1 MRVNKLLLLIQFKI
15 FSLKT
20 ILTFAAFLFL
30 TKSYC
35 QQSFR
40 INEFPRI
47 FHGAIPNTFD
57 KKINDTLTL
66 HGVYKKPNYEISL
79 VRSNG
84 SLLCSCLYK
93 VNPIVE
99 TSNGSDSTV
108 VTKVLVPV
116 SDNCV
121 KRYRNLVD

>member
-1 MRVNKLLLLIQFKI
+1 MKYAIAFALLFQ
-15 FSLKT
+15 
-20 ILTFAAFLFL
+20 ILNCQA
-30 TKSYC
+30 

-40 INEFPRI
+40 INDFPRV

-79 VRSNG
+79 VKTNG

-93 VNPIVE
+93 VSPNVE
-99 TSNGSDSTV
+99 TSSGRDSTV
-108 VTKVLVPV
+108 VTKALEPV
-116 SDNCV
+116 NDNCI
-121 KRYRNLVD
+121 KRYRTLVDRSLQ

>member
-1 MRVNKLLLLIQFKI
+1 MKI
-15 FSLKT
+15 
-20 ILTFAAFLFL
+20 ILTFFCVICLYQVKA
-30 TKSYC
+30 

-40 INEFPRI
+40 INDFPRV

-93 VNPIVE
+93 VSPNVE
-99 TSNGSDSTV
+99 TSSGSDSTV
-108 VTKVLVPV
+108 TKVLEPV
-116 SDNCV
+116 NDNCV
-121 KRYRNLVD
+121 KRYRTLVDRKLQ

>member
-1 MRVNKLLLLIQFKI
+1 MKI
-15 FSLKT
+15 FLTLLSLV
-20 ILTFAAFLFL
+20 LFVS
-30 TKSYC
+30 TKS

-40 INEFPRI
+40 INDFPRV

-79 VRSNG
+79 VKTNG

-93 VNPIVE
+93 VSPNVE
-99 TSNGSDSTV
+99 TNSGRDSTV
-108 VTKVLVPV
+108 EIKVLEPV

-121 KRYRNLVD
+121 KRYRNLVDRKLQ